1 MALWSRH
8 SSVGR
13 LTECTHNGAICKHFV
28 LELIQ
33 DLTFHEDLHR
43 YRYQGQWLA
52 ESVSGV
58 VSFDMSPRQRE
69 AIERTKDGPD
79 GWAVRGETIHG
90 WLEGLLKGV
99 EPAIEDRWTPWL
111 DPLRSDPLFA
121 DFELLAT
128 EYRLCDAKRSVGGS
142 FDFLLRRRDSGPEK
156 DWPVVLG
163 DLKTVSSRKAV
174 SSRKPATAQLGAY
187 LSMMQQ
193 HHPRLWISECVTVV
207 AGPERCRVIQQT
219 PDECAAAWEDA
230 WGRFECVQP
239 DF

>member
-1 MALWSRH
+1 MI
-8 SSVGR
+8 
-13 LTECTHNGAICKHFV
+13 EP
-28 LELIQ
+28 IQ
-33 DLTFHEDLHR
+33 GLSFHGDLHR
-43 YRYQGQWLA
+43 YRYEGQWLA
-52 ESVSGV
+52 ESVSSVIG
-58 VSFDMSPRQRE
+58 FDMSPRQRE
-69 AIERTKDGPD
+69 AIDRTKDGPD
-79 GWAVRGETIHG
+79 GWAIRGETLHG
-90 WLEGLLKGV
+90 WLEGLLKGS
-99 EPAIEDRWTPWL
+99 EPAIEERWTPWL
-111 DPLRSDPLFA
+111 DPVRSDPLFT

-142 FDFLLRRRDSGPEK
+142 FDFLLRLRGEGPEK

-207 AGPERCRVIQQT
+207 SGPERCRVIRET